1 MTARLDYLVKSKNR
15 CVVAYSSDGAG
26 GNITFDV
33 GPSAFGSLFTPVGNE
48 SYPVS
53 TTGLTFTSAAIARV
67 VGSAGGNA
75 GTVEIAF
82 QGSSNYQA
90 FQLPFASSIDSNFER
105 FTIPNLAAGS
115 TGMATI
121 TNRLGGGATASF
133 AIEFVTR
140 HV

>member
-26 GNITFDV
+26 GNVEFNI
-33 GPSAFGSLFTPVGNE
+33 GPTAFCANVTEFTGE
-48 SYPVS
+48 FA
-53 TTGLTFTSAAIARV
+53 TKGLTFTSAAVARV

-75 GTVEIAF
+75 GTIELAF
-82 QGSSNYQA
+82 AGSSAYQA
-90 FQLPFASSIDSNFER
+90 FQIPFASTIDSNFER

-133 AIEFVTR
+133 IIEFVTR

>member
-15 CVVAYSSDGAG
+15 CVVAYSSDAAG
-26 GNITFDV
+26 GNVEFNI
-33 GPSAFGSLFTPVGNE
+33 GPTAFCANVTEFTGE
-48 SYPVS
+48 FA
-53 TTGLTFTSAAIARV
+53 TKGLTFTSAAVARV

-75 GTVEIAF
+75 GTIEVAF
-82 QGSSNYQA
+82 AGSSPYQA
-90 FQLPFASSIDSNFER
+90 FQIPFASTIDSNFER

-133 AIEFVTR
+133 IIEFVTR

>member
-26 GNITFDV
+26 GNVEFNIGPTAFCSNITE
-33 GPSAFGSLFTPVGNE
+33 FTGE
-48 SYPVS
+48 FA
-53 TTGLTFTSAAIARV
+53 TKGLTFTSAAMARV

-75 GTVEIAF
+75 GTIEISFA
-82 QGSSNYQA
+82 GTTPYQA
-90 FQLPFASSIDSNFER
+90 FQVPYASTIDSNFER

-121 TNRLGGGATASF
+121 TNRLSGGATASF